1 MRHPL
6 RLRFAR
12 NVAMTGGAQATQA
25 VMAMIAGIVVARELG
40 ASAKGTISV
49 LTALGAMSVLVC
61 SLGVHLSGIYFL
73 GRHKAERDTIV
84 SNNLLFA
91 SVGGVVTASG
101 LLAIGVLFEQEVL
114 HNIDLGLFLLYVTC
128 VPLLY
133 FNEFGRALL
142 LGLGRVGTY
151 NVPDALGGVLLLV
164 GTVVAILLFGHD
176 LTPQVALRVVLELAL
191 TVMIVAFLR
200 RATRIRFRPSLAMIR
215 RQLSYGLRNYA
226 SSLLWQFLLQSDI
239 LLCNHFL
246 GSGPTGVYSVAVS
259 LGLPITMLGG
269 VVGTLTFQ
277 RVSAEED
284 RDARIAQTNTAVRVL
299 IPLVLGVIAAVGLV
313 AQVAIPVLYGDAFS
327 DAGIALALLLPGLF
341 AYSLEIVLM
350 NFLAGE
356 GSPPIVVYGPFVGLV
371 VNVVAN
377 LYVIPRWGINGA
389 SVTSSVGYASVLL
402 LVVRYYRRSTGAGLR
417 EMLLARGADFRLLMR
432 GRAPAEVPS
441 A

>member
-1 MRHPL
+1 MRNPL

-12 NVAMTGGAQATQA
+12 NVAMTGGAQAMQA
-25 VMAMIAGIVVARELG
+25 VLAMVAGIVVARALG

-49 LTALGAMSVLVC
+49 LTALGSMSVLIA

-73 GRHKAERDTIV
+73 GRYKDERDTIV
-84 SNNLLFA
+84 SNNLIFA
-91 SVGGVVTASG
+91 IAGGIVTAVG
-101 LLAIGVLFEQEVL
+101 LTVVALAFKDAVL
-114 HNIDLGLFLLYVTC
+114 HGIALSLFFIYVGC

-151 NVPDALGGVLLLV
+151 NVPDAIGGVLLLV
-164 GTVVAILLFGHD
+164 GTLVSIGLFGHD
-176 LTPQVALRVVLELAL
+176 LEPQVALRVLLEVVLAVL
-191 TVMIVAFLR
+191 IIAFLR
-200 RATRIRFRPSLAMIR
+200 RATRIRFRPSLATLR
-215 RQLSYGLRNYA
+215 RQLNYGLRNYA

-284 RDARIAQTNTAVRVL
+284 REARIAQTNTALRVL
-299 IPLVLGVIAAVGLV
+299 IPLVAGVILVVGLA
-313 AQVAIPVLYGDAFS
+313 AQLMIPILYGHAFS
-327 DAGIALALLLPGLF
+327 AAGVALLLLLPGLF

-356 GSPPIVVYGPFVGLV
+356 GSPPIVVYGPLVGLIL
-371 VNVVAN
+371 NFVAN
-377 LYVIPRWGINGA
+377 LFVIPQWGINGA
-389 SVTSSVGYASVLL
+389 SVTSSVGYGAVLL
-402 LVVRYYRRSTGAGLR
+402 LVVRYYRRSTGASFR
-417 EMLLARGADFRLLMR
+417 DLLVARRADFNLLLS
-432 GRAPAEVPS
+432 GREPRPV
-441 A
+441 